1 MRNYHRMAVLA
12 AFFAN
17 GAVLASWIAR
27 IPAVQAKLGMQEAT
41 LGLTMFGLSSGV
53 FTALF
58 FAGSLIAKYGSQ
70 KVTFISGLLQCC
82 LLPFLALMPH
92 PILLFIN
99 LFLFGASASSM
110 DMAMNEQAVLVE
122 KKEQRTL
129 MSSFHASYSIGGL
142 VGALIG
148 AFMAR
153 STQTPILLHFILI
166 TVIFLVLLIWV
177 YSHLIPTNDNDRTT
191 KTGIRL
197 PQKGLLLLGLVIFC
211 SSITEGAV
219 ADWNGVY
226 LTDVLSTSNSFA
238 ALGFAAFSMTMT
250 IGRLL
255 GDSLTQRF
263 KATTI
268 VRCGAI
274 LTVLGLFA
282 TIFTNNPYL
291 ALLGFAAVGLGV
303 ANIIP
308 LSFSSAGNS
317 ASSPGAGISGAA
329 SIGYAGFLI
338 GPPLIGFLAE
348 QFSLRISFTV
358 IAILA
363 SSMILTAR
371 ALKK

>member
-1 MRNYHRMAVLA
+1 M
-12 AFFAN
+12 
-17 GAVLASWIAR
+17 
-27 IPAVQAKLGMQEAT
+27 
-41 LGLTMFGLSSGV
+41 
-53 FTALF
+53 
-58 FAGSLIAKYGSQ
+58 
-70 KVTFISGLLQCC
+70 
-82 LLPFLALMPH
+82 
-92 PILLFIN
+92 
-99 LFLFGASASSM
+99 
-110 DMAMNEQAVLVE
+110 
-122 KKEQRTL
+122 
-129 MSSFHASYSIGGL
+129 
-142 VGALIG
+142 IG

-197 PQKGLLLLGLVIFC
+197 PQKGLLFLGLVIFC

-282 TIFTNNPYL
+282 SIFTNNPYL

-338 GPPLIGFLAE
+338 GPPLIGLLAE

-358 IAILA
+358 IAILD